1 MKPLSARI
9 REHVRSNVIGYVALW
24 VALGGVAWA
33 SATIGSSDIKD
44 NAVHSNHI
52 KNGQVKSADLA
63 SNSVDGTKVA
73 DGSLSGADVNN
84 SQI

>member
-9 REHVRSNVIGYVALW
+9 REHVRSNVIGY